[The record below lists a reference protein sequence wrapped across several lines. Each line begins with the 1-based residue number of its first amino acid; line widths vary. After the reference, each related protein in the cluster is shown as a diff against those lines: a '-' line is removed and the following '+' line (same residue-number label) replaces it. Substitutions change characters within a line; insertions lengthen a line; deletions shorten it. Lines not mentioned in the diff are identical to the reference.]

1 MLILFKSFLYRNT
14 NGIENQIKNFSRYL
28 TEVESWSLIIRL
40 QQEYLL
46 KKRREELIYYRK
58 NGITKLYD
66 IIKFNLLHYSM
77 VVDGMILTIVVFKLK
92 CKSFLFLNYRT
103 I

>member
-1 MLILFKSFLYRNT
+1 MLFSLLINLLYIIS
-14 NGIENQIKNFSRYL
+14 IENQIKKFSRYL
-28 TEVESWSLIIRL
+28 TEVELWSLNIRL

-66 IIKFNLLHYSM
+66 IVKFNLLHYSM
-77 VVDGMILTIVVFKLK
+77 VVDGTYIFKY
-92 CKSFLFLNYRT
+92 FLN
-103 I
+103 